1 MNSYEEILVEIDR
14 DFMPVVP
21 GYLENR
27 CAECILIPEL
37 LNAGNFDEIRLLGH
51 RMKGSGG
58 SYGFDEISE
67 IGEKL
72 ECAAQHHDEEQ
83 IRSAIN
89 WLERYLDSV
98 TVAYV

>member
-1 MNSYEEILVEIDR
+1 MSECGEILVEIDR
-14 DFMPVVP
+14 DFLPVVP

-27 CAECILIPEL
+27 CSECTLIPEL
-37 LNAGNFDEIRLLGH
+37 LDGGRFDEIRVLGH

-67 IGEKL
+67 IGEEL
-72 ECAAQHHDEEQ
+72 ESAALHCDATR
-83 IRSAIN
+83 IRLAIDC
-89 WLERYLDSV
+89 LQRYLDSV

>member
-1 MNSYEEILVEIDR
+1 MSDPGEILVEIDR
-14 DFMPVVP
+14 DFLPVVP

-27 CAECILIPEL
+27 CAECTLIPEL
-37 LNAGNFDEIRLLGH
+37 LAAGNFDEIRLLGH

-72 ECAAQHHDEEQ
+72 ECAALRHDEEQ
-83 IRSAIN
+83 IHSSIE
-89 WLERYLDSV
+89 WLQRYLDSV
-98 TVAYV
+98 TVAYI